1 MQYVVQH
8 YRHCAKCTTTFGI
21 AIQNKVEIVQAEEEP
36 LLCYYQFND
45 AEESAIFRKVKGVS
59 VPWYIVI
66 LGATITAIYFHVL
79 DI

>member
-1 MQYVVQH
+1 MQNVLLRLALQYAVL
-8 YRHCAKCTTTFGI
+8 
-21 AIQNKVEIVQAEEEP
+21 NKVGIVQAEEEP